1 MIVFDLTVSMD
12 RAKARLAT
20 LPSLPLA
27 SSDVLPLAGLP
38 EEVRTALYNL
48 EIAESETVAAEVVA
62 FYSFNYGSSRA
73 LSFASGLPIAAL
85 ARALAMSGW
94 RQKSRALLQAV
105 CQFRSCEP

>member
-1 MIVFDLTVSMD
+1 MLAFDLTASMD
-12 RAKARLAT
+12 RATARLAR
-20 LPSLPLA
+20 LPSLPLV
-27 SSDVLPLAGLP
+27 SSEVLPLAGLP
-38 EEVRTALYNL
+38 EEVRAALYNL
-48 EIAESETVAAEVVA
+48 DIGESETVAAEVIA

-105 CQFRSCEP
+105 YQFRSCEP